1 MSQNNV
7 TNVLMSG
14 VGGQGVIL
22 ASDVAAIAAG
32 SEKEMVKQT
41 EVHGVAQRGGSV
53 VSHIRY
59 GDKVYAPTVRIGEA
73 DVLLAFEKLESVRYC
88 HYVKKDTGVIIVN
101 DLEVMPGMVGEPVP
115 YPKGIV
121 EFMQDKG
128 YKVLVVPA
136 TRIAEELGNHR
147 VTSIV
152 MLGVL
157 SNFVDL
163 AEETWLSTLKE
174 RIPAKLLEI
183 NLKAFEEGQKIGRE
197 AMTNGNQA
205 DVG

>member
-1 MSQNNV
+1 MSENKI

-22 ASDVAAIAAG
+22 ASDVAAVAAG
-32 SEKEMVKQT
+32 TEREMVKQT

-53 VSHIRY
+53 VSHIRF
-59 GDKVYAPTVRIGEA
+59 GDKVYAPTVRVGEA

-101 DLEVMPGMVGEPVP
+101 DLEVMPGMVGETVP
-115 YPKGIV
+115 YPTGII

-128 YKVLVVPA
+128 YKVIVVPA
-136 TRIAEELGNHR
+136 SKVAEGLGNFR

-157 SNFVDL
+157 SNFIDL
-163 AEETWLSTLKE
+163 SEAAWMDTLKE
-174 RIPAKLLEI
+174 RIPAKLMEI
-183 NLKAFEEGQKIGRE
+183 NLKAFEEGQKLGRE
-197 AMTNGNQA
+197 ALNNSHQTI
-205 DVG
+205 VG

>member
-1 MSQNNV
+1 MGQNKV
-7 TNVLMSG
+7 TNILMSG

-22 ASDVAAIAAG
+22 ASDVAAVAAG
-32 SEKEMVKQT
+32 TEKEMVKQT

-53 VSHIRY
+53 VSHIRF

-115 YPKGIV
+115 YPAGII
-121 EFMQDKG
+121 EFMQNKG
-128 YKVLVVPA
+128 YKAVVVPA
-136 TRIAEELGNHR
+136 SRVAEELGNFR

-157 SNFVDL
+157 SNFIDL
-163 AEETWLSTLKE
+163 SEAAWMTTLKE
-174 RIPAKLLEI
+174 RIPAKLLDI

-197 AMTNGNQA
+197 TLLNGNEA
-205 DVG
+205 FVG